1 MGEPMSTIGAVC
13 TMWLLGHFALWAKRA
28 MGEVYAASPAS
39 GPASLPDYVVSEN
52 AAQALPNPEPDPAK
66 AERPTETP

>member
-39 GPASLPDYVVSEN
+39 GPASLPNPE
-52 AAQALPNPEPDPAK
+52 PEPDPAK